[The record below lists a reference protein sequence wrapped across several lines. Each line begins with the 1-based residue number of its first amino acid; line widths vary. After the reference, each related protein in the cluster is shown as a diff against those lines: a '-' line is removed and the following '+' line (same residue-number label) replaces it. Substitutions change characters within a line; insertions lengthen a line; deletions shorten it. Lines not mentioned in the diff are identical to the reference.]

1 MIGDAHAP
9 GATPIDPDEKAAL
22 IPQHLVDQSQ
32 LNEWEEANIQKA
44 VSWLEGPGRRR
55 DVLTEDFVRVL
66 HRRMF
71 DETWRW
77 AGTFRSTG
85 KNIGIDAAQIPV
97 ALRNLLDDM
106 RYWLE
111 HKTHSLDE
119 SAARFHHRLVAIHP
133 FVNGNGRHARL
144 MTDVLLQRNG
154 ARPFTW
160 GSANLLTQ
168 GAARDHY
175 LSALHA
181 ADTGDYALL
190 LAFVRS

>member
-1 MIGDAHAP
+1 MIGNAHAP
-9 GATPIDPDEKAAL
+9 GATPIDADEKAAL
-22 IPQHLVDQSQ
+22 IPQHLVEQSQ

-55 DVLTEDFVRVL
+55 DVLTEDFVRTL

-71 DETWRW
+71 DKTWRW

-85 KNIGIDAAQIPV
+85 KNIGVDAAQISV
-97 ALRNLLDDM
+97 ALRKLLDDA

-111 HKTHSLDE
+111 HGTHPLDE

-160 GSANLLTQ
+160 GSGSLLTQ

-175 LSALHA
+175 LAALRA

>member
-55 DVLTEDFVRVL
+55 DLLTEDFVRAL

-71 DETWRW
+71 DKTWRW

-85 KNIGIDAAQIPV
+85 KNIGVDAAQIPV

-106 RYWLE
+106 HYWLE
-111 HKTHSLDE
+111 HKTHPLDE

-160 GSANLLTQ
+160 GRGNLLTQ
-168 GAARDHY
+168 GATRERY
-175 LSALHA
+175 LAALHA

-190 LAFVRS
+190 LVFVRS

>member
-1 MIGDAHAP
+1 MIGDHAP
-9 GATPIDPDEKAAL
+9 GATPIDADEKAAL

-55 DVLTEDFVRVL
+55 DALTEEFVRAL

-71 DETWRW
+71 DKTWCW

-85 KNIGIDAAQIPV
+85 KNIGVDAAQIPV
-97 ALRNLLDDM
+97 ALRNLLEDM
-106 RYWLE
+106 RYRLE
-111 HKTHSLDE
+111 HGTHSLDE

-154 ARPFTW
+154 TRPFTW
-160 GSANLLTQ
+160 GRGNLLTQ

-175 LSALHA
+175 LAALHA
-181 ADTGDYALL
+181 ADTGAYALL